1 MYLSPSEFADVT
13 LMSLTRSSR
22 ASVLKQ
28 FDDRIANLS
37 GAVVAFGDVSHE
49 TARATFHVKHEM
61 RENETRGV
69 SHETPR
75 EDHAL
80 KQED

>member
-13 LMSLTRSSR
+13 LMALSRSSR
-22 ASVLKQ
+22 GSVLKQ

-49 TARATFHVKHEM
+49 TSGLTFHVKHEM
-61 RENETRGV
+61 RENESRGV
-69 SHETPR
+69 SCETPR
-75 EDHAL
+75 EDHVL